1 MIYAPQEGVTHQ
13 EVKKLYSSIT
23 EEIIKAK
30 GEDQIS
36 IIIGEYNA
44 KIGNRIKG
52 NISAIIL
59 QKNG

>member
-1 MIYAPQEGVTHQ
+1 MIYAPQEGVTHK
-13 EVKKLYSSIT
+13 ELKKLHSSIT

-52 NISAIIL
+52 NILTIT
-59 QKNG
+59 KGGR

>member
-1 MIYAPQEGVTHQ
+1 MIYAPQEGVTHK

-23 EEIIKAK
+23 EEIVKAK